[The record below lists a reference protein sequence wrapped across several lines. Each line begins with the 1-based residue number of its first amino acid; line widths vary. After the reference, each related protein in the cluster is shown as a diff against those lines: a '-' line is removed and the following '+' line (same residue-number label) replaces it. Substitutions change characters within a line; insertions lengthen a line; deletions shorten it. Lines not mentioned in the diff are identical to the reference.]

1 MAVTLVEEL
10 AAKLNAHQQ
19 SHQKS
24 LRKALIGCIVARLV
38 FYAFDFA
45 FGLFYLNRQQDKCE
59 HIFEAERVFKPLEFN
74 KAGQE
79 CWCDYHEDGPGLADR
94 PLRNYWHLTL
104 TMYAG
109 NWLHAT
115 MVLCVMLS
123 ANRDWLKNVVY
134 TLLVILS
141 LVYDPVI
148 AIGVYGIVIL
158 TPQLSNGIRKD
169 RAPRPY

>member
-1 MAVTLVEEL
+1 MMPVTLVEKL
-10 AAKLNAHQQ
+10 AAKLSAHQQ
-19 SHQKS
+19 LHQTA
-24 LRKALIGCIVARLV
+24 LRKALLGCVVARL
-38 FYAFDFA
+38 AFDALDFLLSDA
-45 FGLFYLNRQQDKCE
+45 VCGN
-59 HIFEAERVFKPLEFN
+59 IFTEAGHTLDPVKLD
-74 KAGQE
+74 KAGQK

-94 PLRNYWHLTL
+94 MHNKLGRLPLTV
-104 TMYAG
+104 YAG
-109 NWLHAT
+109 KWLHAT

>member
-1 MAVTLVEEL
+1 MPVTLVEKL
-10 AAKLNAHQQ
+10 AAKLSAHQQ
-19 SHQKS
+19 LHQTA
-24 LRKALIGCIVARLV
+24 LRKALLGCVVARL
-38 FYAFDFA
+38 AFDALDFLLSDA
-45 FGLFYLNRQQDKCE
+45 VCGN
-59 HIFEAERVFKPLEFN
+59 IFTEAGQTLDPLKLD
-74 KAGQE
+74 KAGQK

-123 ANRDWLKNVVY
+123 ANRDWLKNVVH
-134 TLLVILS
+134 TLLIILS
-141 LVYDPVI
+141 LVIDPVI

-158 TPQLSNGIRKD
+158 TTQLSQGSRNDTTKVD
-169 RAPRPY
+169 